1 VAGLVFDIGMH
12 NGDDTAHYL
21 ACGYDVVAVDANPAL
36 CEAAAERFA
45 AAIEDGRLTIR
56 NVGIDN
62 RSAAE
67 LTFWVSDQ
75 SEWSSFSKEWATKK
89 GASAAPIR
97 VPVVRFSDLLNDY
110 PQALFV
116 KIDIEGNDVD
126 CVRELHEC
134 KFPPAYLSFER
145 GKGDREPEIQ
155 SLVKLGYDAFKFVR
169 QNDWLEINCENMRHL
184 NLRRLTTQY
193 AYIAYQR
200 IPRVLRA
207 RIRSARRAFE
217 SRKPQY
223 KSFAPGSSGPMPG
236 ELPGPWMTAAEL
248 LTVMN
253 SRRALDRRLDDRG
266 PTEWFDIH
274 ARHSGAGPGLA

>member
-21 ACGYDVVAVDANPAL
+21 AGGYDVVAVDANPAL

-75 SEWSSFSKEWATKK
+75 SEWSSFSREWATKK

-97 VPVVRFSDLLNDY
+97 VPVVRFADLLNDY
-110 PQALFV
+110 AQALFV

-126 CVRELHEC
+126 RVRELHEC
-134 KFPPAYLSFER
+134 KFPPAYL
-145 GKGDREPEIQ
+145 
-155 SLVKLGYDAFKFVR
+155 
-169 QNDWLEINCENMRHL
+169 
-184 NLRRLTTQY
+184 
-193 AYIAYQR
+193 
-200 IPRVLRA
+200 
-207 RIRSARRAFE
+207 
-217 SRKPQY
+217 
-223 KSFAPGSSGPMPG
+223 SFAPGSSGPMPG

-253 SRRALDRRLDDRG
+253 RRRALDHRLDDRG

-274 ARHSGAGPGLA
+274 ARHSRAGPGLA